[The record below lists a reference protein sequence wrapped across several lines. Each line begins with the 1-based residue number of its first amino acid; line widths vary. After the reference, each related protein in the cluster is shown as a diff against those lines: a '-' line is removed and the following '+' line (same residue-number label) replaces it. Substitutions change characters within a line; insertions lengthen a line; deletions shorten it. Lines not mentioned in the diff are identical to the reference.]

1 MATILETRFQQET
14 GFINFCEKNSHILS
28 LNQVDKL
35 DCYIVLYKYL
45 SVYWN
50 KELVAVEND
59 LKGLGISKKE
69 LQQFT
74 NLPVNEELILVVN
87 QFKKVV
93 KNFFERARGPEAATA
108 YFLGISSVVFSY
120 LILGAIGSLMMPWLP
135 VPSWLVALLLLAIGG
150 AASQYI
156 LYFLWKQRN
165 KIVQANITPSLK
177 ILLSDVDR
185 YNNVI
190 KAIYIN
196 DEIEAAGNVDVS
208 IKERHKVLDALSLTR
223 ADLIRALKTERILR
237 ENKNFIIGNS
247 ELFAN
252 NLPTLSALQVSEQ
265 ATEHGRLLN
274 EALQI
279 ALDVQLEMKRLQS
292 QS

>member
-1 MATILETRFQQET
+1 
-14 GFINFCEKNSHILS
+14 
-28 LNQVDKL
+28 LNG
-35 DCYIVLYKYL
+35 
-45 SVYWN
+45 
-50 KELVAVEND
+50 ELLAVQND
-59 LKGLGISKKE
+59 LKGLEISQKE

-74 NLPVNEELILVVN
+74 NLPVNEELILIVN
-87 QFKKVV
+87 QFKKIL
-93 KNFFERARGPEAATA
+93 KKFFEKARGPEAATA
-108 YFLGISSVVFSY
+108 YFLGTSSLVFSY
-120 LILGAIGSLMMPWLP
+120 LFLTAAGSLIMPWLP
-135 VPSWLVALLLLAIGG
+135 IPSSIIGLFLIGIGG
-150 AASQYI
+150 AVGQYI
-156 LYFLWKQRN
+156 LYVVWKQKS
-165 KIVQANITPSLK
+165 KIVQASTTPSLK
-177 ILLSDVDR
+177 VLLSDVER

-190 KAIYIN
+190 KAIHIN
-196 DEIEAAGNVDVS
+196 DEIEAAGNEDVS
-208 IKERHKVLDALSLTR
+208 IRERHKVLNALSLTR

>member
-1 MATILETRFQQET
+1 M
-14 GFINFCEKNSHILS
+14 
-28 LNQVDKL
+28 
-35 DCYIVLYKYL
+35 
-45 SVYWN
+45 
-50 KELVAVEND
+50 END
-59 LKGLGISKKE
+59 LKGLDISKKE

-93 KNFFERARGPEAATA
+93 NNFFERARGPEAATA

-120 LILGAIGSLMMPWLP
+120 LILGAVGSLIMPWLP
-135 VPSWLVALLLLAIGG
+135 VPSWLVALLLLGIGG

-156 LYFLWKQRN
+156 LYFIWKQRN

-177 ILLSDVDR
+177 ILLSDVER

>member
-1 MATILETRFQQET
+1 MQ
-14 GFINFCEKNSHILS
+14 H
-28 LNQVDKL
+28 
-35 DCYIVLYKYL
+35 
-45 SVYWN
+45 
-50 KELVAVEND
+50 D
-59 LKGLGISKKE
+59 LKGLEISQKE
-69 LQQFT
+69 LQQLT
-74 NLPVNEELILVVN
+74 NLPVNEELVLVVN
-87 QFKKVV
+87 KFKQVV
-93 KNFFERARGPEAATA
+93 NKFFERARGPEAATA

-120 LILGAIGSLMMPWLP
+120 LILGALGSLLMPWLP
-135 VPSWLVALLLLAIGG
+135 VPSGILAILLLGISG
-150 AASQYI
+150 ASAQYI
-156 LYFLWKQRN
+156 LYFIWKQRN

-177 ILLSDVDR
+177 ILLSDVER

-190 KAIYIN
+190 KAIHIN
-196 DEIEAAGNVDVS
+196 DEIEAAGNVNVG
-208 IKERHKVLDALSLTR
+208 IKERNKVLDALSLTR
-223 ADLIRALKTERILR
+223 ADLIRAVKTERILR